1 MLQWQAVRWDRVWRT
16 GTLTPA
22 LHLINLKQTTTTDM
36 FNSMLYVDVHAAGVK
51 AHSRNGLL
59 APVWCARPLL
69 QRLWWSFFPLP
80 YTFWYRPLP
89 VGIKHH
95 RPYKINQ
102 FSAHDSPPKWCGCSP
117 RPGAQCGND
126 PQVKGRLASSSI
138 KEKDCNCTMHRF
150 CVRGRGPAVTSLYID
165 ICGENFHPR
174 MIQNASKAANVA
186 CCSYWIFFFQLSVQ
200 WYFKYKY
207 SKYSSRALKCNF
219 SLN

>member
-1 MLQWQAVRWDRVWRT
+1 ML
-16 GTLTPA
+16 
-22 LHLINLKQTTTTDM
+22 M
-36 FNSMLYVDVHAAGVK
+36 SMQ
-51 AHSRNGLL
+51 
-59 APVWCARPLL
+59 PVWKLISETVYWLRFGARDLCCRGFDGVFFVLL
-69 QRLWWSFFPLP
+69 

-150 CVRGRGPAVTSLYID
+150 CVRTGASSDQFIYWYMGRKLSSQNDTKCFQNCKCCMLYILN
-165 ICGENFHPR
+165 IIR
-174 MIQNASKAANVA
+174 AK
-186 CCSYWIFFFQLSVQ
+186 CSVIF
-200 WYFKYKY
+200 
-207 SKYSSRALKCNF
+207 
-219 SLN
+219 